1 MDNTQAQT
9 LLQAMYT
16 VLTLTVFFL
25 GACIGSFLNVCI
37 FRIPRELSI
46 VHPRSSCP
54 SCGKM
59 IAWYDN
65 VPLLSFLMLRGRCR
79 NCSSPISPRYWIV
92 ELLTGALFLLAWLK
106 LTVGPGGPPLG
117 LAPVHDWRLIPIYW
131 MVISLFV
138 MGTFVDF
145 EHLIIPDRVT
155 KGGMVL
161 GLVLSPLVPSL
172 HGETHW
178 LPALKWSALGAAAGF
193 SALWFVAVA
202 GRWIF
207 KKEAMG
213 FGDVKL
219 LGAIGALFGT
229 KAVFFTILGS
239 SLAGS
244 IVGIALVAAGKRSMQ
259 SRIPFGPY
267 IVLAALVW
275 MYWGPGLLDWYLS
288 ILIPPQ
294 VM

>member
-1 MDNTQAQT
+1 MENTQAMAALHAT
-9 LLQAMYT
+9 YL
-16 VLTLTVFFL
+16 VLTSTVFFL

-54 SCGKM
+54 TCGHM
-59 IAWYDN
+59 IEWYDN
-65 VPLLSFLMLRGRCR
+65 VPVLSFLLLRGHCR
-79 NCSSPISPRYWIV
+79 HCGASISPRYWIV

-106 LTVGPGGPPLG
+106 LTVTPGDPPLG
-117 LAPVHDWRLIPIYW
+117 LAPVQDWRIIPIYW
-131 MVISLFV
+131 TVISLFIL
-138 MGTFVDF
+138 GTFVDF

-161 GLVLSPLVPSL
+161 GLVLSPMVPSL

-178 LPALKWSALGAAAGF
+178 LAALKWSAIGAAVGF
-193 SALWFVAVA
+193 LALWSVSIV

-219 LGAIGALFGT
+219 LGAIGALFGS
-229 KAVFFTILGS
+229 KAVFFTILAS
-239 SLAGS
+239 SMAGS
-244 IVGIALVAAGKRSMQ
+244 IVGISLVAAGRRSMQ

-267 IVLAALVW
+267 IVLAALIW
-275 MYWGPGLLDWYLS
+275 MYWGDTLLNWYLN
-288 ILIPPQ
+288 ILMPP
-294 VM
+294 M

>member
-1 MDNTQAQT
+1 MDN
-9 LLQAMYT
+9 LQAMAT
-16 VLTLTVFFL
+16 VHAMYVVLSAAVFFL

-54 SCGKM
+54 TCGHM
-59 IAWYDN
+59 IAWHDN
-65 VPLLSFLMLRGRCR
+65 VPMLSFIMLRGSCR
-79 NCSSPISPRYWIV
+79 HCGSPISPRYWIV
-92 ELLTGALFLLAWLK
+92 ELLTGTLFLLAWMK
-106 LTVGPGGPPLG
+106 LRLVAGETPLG
-117 LAPVHDWRLIPIYW
+117 METVYDWPLVPIYW
-131 MVISLFV
+131 VVISLFIL
-138 MGTFVDF
+138 GTFVDF

-155 KGGMVL
+155 LGGVVI
-161 GLVLSPLVPSL
+161 GLILSPLVPSL

-178 LPALKWSALGAAAGF
+178 FAALKWSAIGAAVGGG
-193 SALWFVAVA
+193 SLWLVAIV

-219 LGAIGALFGT
+219 LAAIGALFGS
-229 KAVFFTILGS
+229 KAVFFTILAS

-244 IVGIALVAAGKRSMQ
+244 IVGIALVATGRSNMQ

-275 MYWGPGLLDWYLS
+275 LYWGARFWTWYTD
-288 ILIPPQ
+288 LIMPQ
-294 VM
+294 L